1 MYLFL
6 LLFVGIPLLELYL
19 LIQVGSEIGALPTIG
34 LTILTALIGGILV
47 RMQGFAVLM
56 RVRGAMARDEVPALD
71 MLEGALL
78 LVAGLMLLLPG
89 FFTDAVGF
97 LLLVPALRRWLV
109 LRYVRIVPHTV
120 EGYARGEDSGPRV
133 IEGDFHRERD

>member
-1 MYLFL
+1 LYPFL
-6 LLFVGIPLLELYL
+6 VLFVGIPLLELYL

-34 LTILTALIGGILV
+34 LTILTALIGGLLV
-47 RMQGFAVLM
+47 RMQGFAVLL
-56 RVRGAMARDEVPALD
+56 RVREAMARDQVPALE

-97 LLLVPALRRWLV
+97 SLLIPPLRRWLV
-109 LRYVRIVPHTV
+109 LRYVHILPHTA
-120 EGYARGEDSGPRV
+120 EGHGRGEDSGPRV
-133 IEGDFHRERD
+133 IEGDFRRERD